1 MRLIKKSKMFI
12 KCKIPIISL
21 SLFLA
26 FAVLPIML
34 LGQQKPVSAYL
45 ENLTWADA
53 EKVLKNYD
61 VVLIGLGARTKEHGP
76 HLLLKN
82 DYVLAEYLKERVARE
97 VPVVILPTLEYGY
110 YPSFLE
116 YPGSVSIGQ
125 ETFKNMVMDICKSMN
140 GYGMQK
146 FYVLNTGV
154 STLVPL
160 RAAAEELSTLG
171 IVLRYL
177 NVLDIDSKLPKG
189 LLSQEGGT
197 HADEGET
204 SEMLYIAPEMVKMS
218 KAVKD
223 YDPRP
228 GRKGL
233 TRDPKGKGVYSPT
246 GIWGDPTLATKEK
259 GRIIVEMTVKEI
271 VGQIKQLMDLK
282 IKRSEEIH

>member
-1 MRLIKKSKMFI
+1 MRLITKNKMFV

-21 SLFLA
+21 SIFLA

-34 LGQQKPVSAYL
+34 SGRQKPVSVQL
-45 ENLTWADA
+45 ENLTWVDA

-76 HLLLKN
+76 HLPLKN
-82 DYVLAEYLKERVARE
+82 DYVLAEYLRERVVRE

-125 ETFKNMVMDICKSMN
+125 ETFKNMVMDICKSIN
-140 GYGMQK
+140 GYGMRK

-160 RAAAEELSTLG
+160 KAAAEELSKLG

-177 NVLDIDSKLPKG
+177 NVLDVDSKLPKG

-223 YDPRP
+223 YDPRH

-246 GIWGDPTLATKEK
+246 GIWGDPTLATKDK

-282 IKRSEEIH
+282 IER